1 VKNIDVDNYNI
12 VPFSAGYCNMELYLY
27 MYLIYNHIK
36 RNKIYTYITIGAGGR
51 RARFFAALRM
61 TTGRGNVSMAPLL
74 KGAVSL
80 KADWRIHPR

>member
-36 RNKIYTYITIGAGGR
+36 RNKIYTYNYWDGGTKGR
-51 RARFFAALRM
+51 RASEYALRM
-61 TTGRGNVSMAPLL
+61 TGTGERINGPLV
-74 KGAVSL
+74 KGSL